1 MTMDRSGGRWRWTRL
16 SGIVLGI
23 GMLTIGSL
31 AAASAVV
38 ADDGAI
44 PTVDDILSEEA
55 PCVELV
61 PVLEKPATTTAN
73 PASNFRYAKSDGK
86 VTITGTKVKE
96 DNIVIP
102 SEVDGLPVTSI
113 GNEAFSGCSGLM
125 SVMIPESV
133 TNIGDGAFFCC
144 SGLTSVTIPNSVTSI
159 GGCAFSDCPNLT
171 IRTPKNSAA
180 EKYAK
185 ENDVPYTNAD

>member
-23 GMLTIGSL
+23 GVLTIGSL

-55 PCVELV
+55 PYVELV

-73 PASNFRYAKSDGK
+73 PASNFRYAKSDSK

-96 DNIVIP
+96 GNIVIP

-113 GNEAFSGCSGLM
+113 GNEAFSGCSGLT
-125 SVMIPESV
+125 SV
-133 TNIGDGAFFCC
+133 TIPDGVTSIGDGAFFCC